1 MKVSAFAT
9 SRLEN
14 NVDVLI
20 VEGAAEAF
28 RGGETGGNDRSVPDM
43 EMIVCWWFHG

>member
-1 MKVSAFAT
+1 MKVSAFTA
-9 SRLEN
+9 SQLEN

-28 RGGETGGNDRSVPDM
+28 RGGGAGWNDCRAPES
-43 EMIVCWWFHG
+43 EMIACRRCHG

>member
-1 MKVSAFAT
+1 MKVSAFAA

-28 RGGETGGNDRSVPDM
+28 RGGRTGWSDRGTPGV
-43 EMIVCWWFHG
+43 EAVA